1 MINPDLLAQKTILN
15 QRYFRHSPLY
25 TGFTKI
31 KTNSV
36 DQISV
41 IMDKVDSKEYD
52 GSVKDSESVEIGV
65 DFVDEISRQCHLQDH
80 LKTND
85 L

>member
-1 MINPDLLAQKTILN
+1 
-15 QRYFRHSPLY
+15 
-25 TGFTKI
+25 
-31 KTNSV
+31 
-36 DQISV
+36 
-41 IMDKVDSKEYD
+41 MDKVDSKEYD

-85 L
+85 LQPMKIQLLLILTKLYVVMQG